1 MNGPES
7 QETESHPRLAP
18 GHLVGW
24 GLLSV
29 VLGVAVAAFVGYRV
43 PVFAAMFSGF
53 GPFLP
58 VPTQLVI
65 SGWYVLWLM
74 PAVALVVFLVG
85 SRRREVV
92 GQRRTVML
100 LAILSALMMLLGVL
114 AMAALYIPVCCL
126 GQPI

>member
-1 MNGPES
+1 MSGPEL
-7 QETESHPRLAP
+7 QESELYPPLAP

-43 PVFAAMFSGF
+43 PMFAAMFSGF

-65 SGWYVLWLM
+65 NGWYVLWLL

-85 SRRREVV
+85 SRRGKV
-92 GQRRTVML
+92 GSQRRTVML
-100 LAILSALMMLLGVL
+100 IAILSAATMLLGVL

>member
-1 MNGPES
+1 MAIW
-7 QETESHPRLAP
+7 L
-18 GHLVGW
+18 GW

-65 SGWYVLWLM
+65 SGWYVLWLL

-85 SRRREVV
+85 SRR
-92 GQRRTVML
+92 GKGGGSQRRTVML
-100 LAILSALMMLLGVL
+100 LAILSAVTMLLGVL

>member
-1 MNGPES
+1 MNLPES
-7 QETESHPRLAP
+7 QETESHPPLAP

-24 GLLSV
+24 GLLTV
-29 VLGVAVAAFVGYRV
+29 VIGVAVAAFVGYRV

-53 GPFLP
+53 GPILP
-58 VPTQLVI
+58 VPTQLVS

-85 SRRREVV
+85 SRRPGVAS
-92 GQRRTVML
+92 QRRTVML
-100 LAILSALMMLLGVL
+100 LAILSAVTMLLGVL
-114 AMAALYIPVCCL
+114 AMAALYIPLCCL